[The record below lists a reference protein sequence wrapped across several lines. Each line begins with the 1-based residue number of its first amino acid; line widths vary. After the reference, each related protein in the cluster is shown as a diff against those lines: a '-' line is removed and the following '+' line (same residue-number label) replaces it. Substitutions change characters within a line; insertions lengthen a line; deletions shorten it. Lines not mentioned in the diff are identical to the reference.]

1 MLRFIKN
8 SITKEYAAIRNGISS
23 FSQNKISGISAIL
36 SLLSFLAGIV
46 CFAVILAKFYISD
59 KATDELLNVS
69 DFHGNASEFFQIPY
83 AGILGVFS
91 IALLIISYISYFKN
105 EKKSMRILT
114 IIPFAVIL
122 ICQIIYWAMEIM
134 YKRDIIE
141 NSDLTRNIG
150 SVLIIAGFA
159 SIIASVIIL
168 FVRER
173 VISRSCLRIS
183 VFSFVVLPLL
193 TFCIENIVIL
203 AALLAFAL
211 FLILFMKISLS
222 DNTSDESNH
231 NTNRKRS
238 TDKTAKVQ
246 TGLTESQK
254 QAINEINQKYRK
266 GCEAIVN
273 ANNEN
278 GAWMF
283 SDKTN
288 REIAQ
293 LRKNL
298 EKEATLKD
306 VQGKVSIYN

>member
-1 MLRFIKN
+1 
-8 SITKEYAAIRNGISS
+8 
-23 FSQNKISGISAIL
+23 
-36 SLLSFLAGIV
+36 
-46 CFAVILAKFYISD
+46 
-59 KATDELLNVS
+59 
-69 DFHGNASEFFQIPY
+69 
-83 AGILGVFS
+83 
-91 IALLIISYISYFKN
+91 
-105 EKKSMRILT
+105 MRILT

-122 ICQIIYWAMEIM
+122 ICQIIYWTMEIM

-173 VISRSCLRIS
+173 VISRSCLRMS

-211 FLILFMKISLS
+211 FLILFMKISLI

-231 NTNRKRS
+231 NTKRKRS

-298 EKEATLKD
+298 EKEATLKG

>member
-8 SITKEYAAIRNGISS
+8 SITKEYTAIRNGIGS
-23 FSQNKISGISAIL
+23 FSQNKISGIGAVL

-46 CFAVILAKFYISD
+46 CFAVILVRFFFASE
-59 KATDELLNVS
+59 ATEVFLDVS
-69 DFHGNASEFFQIPY
+69 TFHGNTADFFQIPY
-83 AGILGVFS
+83 AGILGGFS
-91 IALLIISYISYFKN
+91 IALLVISYISYFNN
-105 EKKSMRILT
+105 EKKSMRILA

-122 ICQIIYWAMEIM
+122 ICQIIYWVMEM
-134 YKRDIIE
+134 MHKRGIIE

-159 SIIASVIIL
+159 AIIASVIIL

-173 VISRSCLRIS
+173 VISRSCLRMS
-183 VFSFVVLPLL
+183 VFSFVILPLL

-203 AALLAFAL
+203 IALLAFAL
-211 FLILFMKISLS
+211 FLFLFLKFSLS
-222 DNTSDESNH
+222 GNTSDESNH
-231 NTNRKRS
+231 NTKQKRS
-238 TDKTAKVQ
+238 ADKPAKTQ

-254 QAINEINQKYRK
+254 QAISEINQKYRK

-293 LRKNL
+293 LRKDL
-298 EKEATLKD
+298 EKEASRKG

>member
-8 SITKEYAAIRNGISS
+8 SITKEYTVIRNDISS
-23 FSQNKISGISAIL
+23 FSQNKISGIGAIL

-46 CFAVILAKFYISD
+46 CFAVILTKFYVAD
-59 KATDELLNVS
+59 KTADELLDVS
-69 DFHGNASEFFQIPY
+69 AFHGNASDFFHTPY
-83 AGILGVFS
+83 AGILSGFS

-105 EKKSMRILT
+105 EKKSMRILA

-122 ICQIIYWAMEIM
+122 ICQIIYWVMEIM
-134 YKRDIIE
+134 YKRGIIE

-150 SVLIIAGFA
+150 FVLIIVGFA
-159 SIIASVIIL
+159 AIIASGIIL
-168 FVRER
+168 FMRER
-173 VISRSCLRIS
+173 VISRSCLRMS
-183 VFSFVVLPLL
+183 MFSFVVLPLL

-211 FLILFMKISLS
+211 FLFLFLKFSLS
-222 DNTSDESNH
+222 GNTSDESS
-231 NTNRKRS
+231 KKKQKQS
-238 TDKTAKVQ
+238 LDKPAKTQ

-266 GCEAIVN
+266 GCEAIIN

-278 GAWMF
+278 GVWMF

-298 EKEATLKD
+298 EKEAALKG

>member
-1 MLRFIKN
+1 MMRFIKN
-8 SITKEYAAIRNGISS
+8 SITKEYTAIRTGISS
-23 FSQNKISGISAIL
+23 FSENKISGIGAIL
-36 SLLSFLAGIV
+36 SVLSFLAGIV
-46 CFAVILAKFYISD
+46 CFAVILTKFYVSD
-59 KATDELLNVS
+59 KAADELLNVS

-83 AGILGVFS
+83 AGILGGFS

-105 EKKSMRILT
+105 EKKSMKILA

-122 ICQIIYWAMEIM
+122 ICQIIYWIMEIM
-134 YKRDIIE
+134 YKRGIIE

-168 FVRER
+168 FVREQ
-173 VISRSCLRIS
+173 VISRSCLRMS

-203 AALLAFAL
+203 VALLAFAL
-211 FLILFMKISLS
+211 FLCVFLKFSLS
-222 DNTSDESNH
+222 GNASDEGSSKKKQEQP
-231 NTNRKRS
+231 TYKS
-238 TDKTAKVQ
+238 AKIQ
-246 TGLTESQK
+246 TGLTETQK

-298 EKEATLKD
+298 EKEAALKG

>member
-1 MLRFIKN
+1 M
-8 SITKEYAAIRNGISS
+8 
-23 FSQNKISGISAIL
+23 
-36 SLLSFLAGIV
+36 V
-46 CFAVILAKFYISD
+46 
-59 KATDELLNVS
+59 VS
-69 DFHGNASEFFQIPY
+69 DFHGNVLEFFQIPY
-83 AGILGVFS
+83 AGILGGFS

-105 EKKSMRILT
+105 EKKSMRILA

-122 ICQIIYWAMEIM
+122 VCQIIYWVMEIM

-141 NSDLTRNIG
+141 NSALTRNIG
-150 SVLIIAGFA
+150 SILIIAGFTA
-159 SIIASVIIL
+159 IIASVIIL

-173 VISRSCLRIS
+173 VLSGGCWRMS

-211 FLILFMKISLS
+211 FLFLFRKFSLS
-222 DNTSDESNH
+222 GNTSDESNH
-231 NTNRKRS
+231 KKQKQY
-238 TDKTAKVQ
+238 TDKPAKAQ

-254 QAINEINQKYRK
+254 QAINEINRKYRK

-278 GAWMF
+278 GAWML

-288 REIAQ
+288 RELLNYARIW
-293 LRKNL
+293 RKKPPSKAFR
-298 EKEATLKD
+298 EKLVCIIKRSFQD
-306 VQGKVSIYN
+306 DIKSIRLSGGLHEIQN

>member
-1 MLRFIKN
+1 MMRFIKN
-8 SITKEYAAIRNGISS
+8 SITKEYTAIRNGIRS
-23 FSQNKISGISAIL
+23 FSQNKISGIGAIL

-46 CFAVILAKFYISD
+46 CFAVILANFYISD
-59 KATDELLNVS
+59 KAADELLNIS
-69 DFHGNASEFFQIPY
+69 AFPGNASEFFQIPY
-83 AGILGVFS
+83 AGILGGFS
-91 IALLIISYISYFKN
+91 IALLIVSYISYFKN
-105 EKKSMRILT
+105 EKKSMRILA

-122 ICQIIYWAMEIM
+122 VCQIIYWVMEMM

-150 SVLIIAGFA
+150 SVLITAGFA
-159 SIIASVIIL
+159 AILASVIIL

-173 VISRSCLRIS
+173 VLSRSCLRMS
-183 VFSFVVLPLL
+183 LFSFVVLPLL

-203 AALLAFAL
+203 AVLLAVAL
-211 FLILFMKISLS
+211 FLILFLKFFLS
-222 DNTSDESNH
+222 GNASDESNH
-231 NTNRKRS
+231 NTKQKRS
-238 TDKTAKVQ
+238 TDKPAEAQ

-298 EKEATLKD
+298 EKEAALKG
-306 VQGKVSIYN
+306 VQGKVSIYS

>member
-8 SITKEYAAIRNGISS
+8 SITKEYTAIRSGISS
-23 FSQNKISGISAIL
+23 FSQNKISGIGAIL
-36 SLLSFLAGIV
+36 SLLSFLVGIV
-46 CFAVILAKFYISD
+46 CFVVILAKFFFASETTEVFLD
-59 KATDELLNVS
+59 VS
-69 DFHGNASEFFQIPY
+69 TFHGNAVDFFQIPY
-83 AGILGVFS
+83 AGILGGFS
-91 IALLIISYISYFKN
+91 IALLVISYISYFKN
-105 EKKSMRILT
+105 EKKSMRILA
-114 IIPFAVIL
+114 IVPFAVIL
-122 ICQIIYWAMEIM
+122 ICRIVYWVMKIM
-134 YKRDIIE
+134 YKRGIIE

-150 SVLIIAGFA
+150 AVLIIAGFA
-159 SIIASVIIL
+159 AIISSIIIL

-173 VISRSCLRIS
+173 VISRSCLRMSI
-183 VFSFVVLPLL
+183 FSFIVLPLL
-193 TFCIENIVIL
+193 TFCIENVVIL

-211 FLILFMKISLS
+211 FLFLFLKFSLS
-222 DNTSDESNH
+222 GNAPDESSKKKQKFH
-231 NTNRKRS
+231 
-238 TDKTAKVQ
+238 TDKPAKTQ

-266 GCEAIVN
+266 GCAAIVN

-298 EKEATLKD
+298 EKEAVLKG